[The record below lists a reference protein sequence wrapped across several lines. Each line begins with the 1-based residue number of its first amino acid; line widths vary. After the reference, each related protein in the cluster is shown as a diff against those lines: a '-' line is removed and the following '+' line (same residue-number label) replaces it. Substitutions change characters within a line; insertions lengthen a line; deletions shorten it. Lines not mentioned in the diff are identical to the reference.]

1 MNKLTIE
8 PTEFTPKVILDHTQL
23 KFEITG
29 ELSPENAKDFFAPIL
44 AWFDDFYNYLYY
56 INSLEGSKK
65 EMDFVIHV
73 DYFTSSALKC
83 LYDVFKKTVTLKP
96 YLKDLKI
103 TWLYDNEDLD
113 MKENGEEF
121 ATMLDIPFV
130 VKPLN

>member
-44 AWFDDFYNYLYY
+44 AWFDAFYNYLYY

-103 TWLYDNEDLD
+103 TWLYDNEDL
-113 MKENGEEF
+113 
-121 ATMLDIPFV
+121 
-130 VKPLN
+130 